1 MQFHRRKY
9 EAWYLECRRHRCDQ
23 QSIWGSVGGC
33 DNAHRIDFLKRL
45 AFRLIHVLPRRRRFS
60 ILAEDTSPM
69 GAKLLIFEP
78 QNFPIRLF
86 SNIYIHLVVLNI
98 A

>member
-1 MQFHRRKY
+1 MLFERNQCI
-9 EAWYLECRRHRCDQ
+9 LT
-23 QSIWGSVGGC
+23 
-33 DNAHRIDFLKRL
+33 
-45 AFRLIHVLPRRRRFS
+45 
-60 ILAEDTSPM
+60 LAEDTSPM

-86 SNIYIHLVVLNI
+86 SNIYIHLAVLNI